1 VADKPTSMNFVE
13 ARETQ
18 QIVSRNNAI
27 AAEFFAAVYSVP
39 FESFSRR
46 HCLLGPDFFPPALV
60 SPGKINY
67 NR

>member
-18 QIVSRNNAI
+18 QIVVRNTAI
-27 AAEFFAAVYSVP
+27 AAEFFAAVSSVP
-39 FESFSRR
+39 FVPFSRG
-46 HCLLGPDFFPPALV
+46 HCLLGPDVFPPALV

-67 NR
+67 N